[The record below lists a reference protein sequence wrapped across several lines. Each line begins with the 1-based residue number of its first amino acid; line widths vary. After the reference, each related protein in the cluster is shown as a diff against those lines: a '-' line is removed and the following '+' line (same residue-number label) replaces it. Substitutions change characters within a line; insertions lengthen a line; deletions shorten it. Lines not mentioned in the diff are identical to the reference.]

1 MSYEIKYTGSFK
13 KLNGTSCYFNIL
25 KKDKAPE
32 WFLPSLD
39 ELQAMYTNLYLE
51 GVGNFNTNA
60 YWSASEN
67 VINYNTHAT
76 VLDFS
81 TGNSSGSSKA
91 TGYMIR
97 AIRSFTA
104 SVGDYS
110 LRDTGPAG
118 GLIFYIDGTTYY
130 ESSLVNQSNSQA
142 WSNVTTATCGATATA
157 VGTGYANT
165 SKIVNQ
171 DGHTSSGALLANNYP
186 YVIDIKPTEVAV
198 RLSNE
203 GVSMSPL
210 NPICGVSITLSF
222 VSETTLQF
230 LEFMYAR
237 EREYKIN
244 YYETSVLKH
253 SSFLLPEAYQQ
264 DYIAGP
270 HRVSISGIDQLG
282 SLRNY
287 AYKKLSGNLITGWSD
302 GGYASLI
309 REGARIINAVNDS
322 SGDWA
327 EAYSN
332 VFSVKAGETLTVTF
346 NLVLNSGDGPTIY
359 LSADGGD
366 SAQSGVHSNEVVGVA
381 GDNTF
386 VLTPT
391 EDIDEASLIFGN
403 EFTGDWIT
411 NIISLE
417 HDVLFRYGY
426 ETDSK
431 IIANCLERT
440 GLDLVIWEN
449 INLQTNLSK
458 IKSNQDVFLEL
469 MTGDVT
475 SFDKNF
481 KFRAPIVSVEQTSR
495 NKITREF
502 EKYVLSKIE
511 GQLTAWNCYDVLVSM
526 LISYGA
532 RIVQRNGAWYIT
544 RIDNMRGSSTFRN
557 YTKYGIYVTS
567 TAINPIKTFTTATAA
582 SMIRPVNA
590 SGKLSCLPSWKKT
603 TLVQKYGYTN
613 LIINGSFEDNLLNWV
628 EVNSIGYGITP
639 RDEQSLCVRLAA
651 GVGDGETATDPH
663 LRYAFPL
670 SVVSQV
676 QLFRIK
682 FDTRVLADA
691 SALSDGIT
699 TGLRIWVD
707 NSAGTDQAL
716 QLYTTAEDEMQLDFI
731 SDAGNNEMLEI
742 PILEL
747 DKWLTFDLVM
757 YNVVSATGTLYIELH
772 KHYTGGAGVISA
784 TFYDNIELWTII
796 DGENVPSEQ
805 RLDLALSADNSIEP
819 EEVICHFGDGY
830 SSGEGLPSVIT
841 DPYMYKGAKMIDLY
855 DNGTYYPTTFWQN
868 LGSNYTARRTL
879 LGWLNEF
886 MRIMHTR
893 PLQIFRGEI
902 MGDCDFISVYVDA
915 ANSSRLF
922 FTNLVLDYDAVM
934 NTWQV
939 EAIELAKQ
947 PIEIL
952 LNYVDFNLELTL
964 PVPAIS
970 SAAPSGPADVEVTSI
985 ATVDDGET
993 ATPMAVSFNYTNS
1006 GGTGN
1011 ATIYWQIK
1019 DSTTATVDSGNE
1031 TMSLATGSSN
1041 EALTGLEYPPIG
1053 TDYTIEV
1060 KETNDA
1066 TWEVSN
1072 TFDVT

>member
-1 MSYEIKYTGSFK
+1 MSYEIKYRGSFK
-13 KLNGTSCYFNIL
+13 KLNGTSCYFDIL
-25 KKDKAPE
+25 KRDYSP
-32 WFLPSLD
+32 D
-39 ELQAMYTNLYLE
+39 
-51 GVGNFNTNA
+51 
-60 YWSASEN
+60 
-67 VINYNTHAT
+67 
-76 VLDFS
+76 D
-81 TGNSSGSSKA
+81 
-91 TGYMIR
+91 
-97 AIRSFTA
+97 FTA
-104 SVGDYS
+104 LLNDDDEEILNS
-110 LRDTGPAG
+110 
-118 GLIFYIDGTTYY
+118 DGETI
-130 ESSLVNQSNSQA
+130 LVPVA
-142 WSNVTTATCGATATA
+142 AITDV
-157 VGTGYANT
+157 
-165 SKIVNQ
+165 
-171 DGHTSSGALLANNYP
+171 
-186 YVIDIKPTEVAV
+186 KPTEVAV

-203 GVSMSPL
+203 GASMSPL
-210 NPICGVSITLSF
+210 NPICGVSITISF

-244 YYETSVLKH
+244 YYESGVLKH

-287 AYKKLSGNLITGWSD
+287 AYKKLSGNLINTWWD
-302 GGYASLI
+302 NGYETNV
-309 REGARIINAVNDS
+309 REGTRIINAVNSS
-322 SGDWA
+322 SGDW
-327 EAYSN
+327 EEMFSN
-332 VFSVKAGETLTVTF
+332 EFPIKAGETLTLTF
-346 NLVLNSGDGPTIY
+346 KLTLNSGQAPTVY
-359 LSADGGD
+359 LSNYGGSD
-366 SAQSGVHSNEVVGVA
+366 SAISDIRSNEETAVE

-386 VLTPT
+386 ILTPT
-391 EDIDEASLIFGN
+391 EDVDAAALVFGN
-403 EFTGDWIT
+403 EFTCDWAT
-411 NIISLE
+411 NEVSLE
-417 HDVLFRYGY
+417 YDVLFRYGY

-475 SFDKNF
+475 ALDQNF
-481 KFRAPIVSVEQTSR
+481 KFRAPLVSEERDSR
-495 NKITREF
+495 RKITREV

-511 GQLTAWNCYDVLVSM
+511 GQLTVWNCYDVLVSM

-557 YTKYGIYVTS
+557 YTKYGVYVTA
-567 TAINPIKTFTTATAA
+567 TAINPIKTFTVASAA
-582 SMIRPVNA
+582 NMIRPVNA

-603 TLVQKYGYTN
+603 TLVQKYGYSN
-613 LIINGSFEDNLLNWV
+613 LILNGSFEDNLLNWV
-628 EVNSIGYGITP
+628 EVNSIGYAITP

-651 GVGDGETATDPH
+651 GVGDGETATGPH

-691 SALSDGIT
+691 TALSDGIT

-716 QLYTTAEDEMQLDFI
+716 QIYTTSENEMQVDFV